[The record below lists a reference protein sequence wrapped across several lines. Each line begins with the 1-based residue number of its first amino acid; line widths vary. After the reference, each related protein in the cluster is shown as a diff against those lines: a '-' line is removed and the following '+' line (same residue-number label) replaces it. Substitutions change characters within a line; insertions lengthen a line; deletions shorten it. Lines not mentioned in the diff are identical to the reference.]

1 MTRISPITWA
11 ALAIGVIAIPWLWF
25 SEDPTPAGGGPV
37 RRDAPA
43 ASPAAPSEATGTA
56 VTRPARPPLDSY
68 TAIVERPLF
77 SPLRRPAGGPPA
89 DTEPAPAAEQV
100 PPEPVEEEPPVGE
113 PLPEPSLRLVG
124 TLVDA
129 QGRALAIVEQA
140 GADARTTLALGDSL
154 DGWRLESVGNGSIE
168 IRSGDRLVRIGL
180 KGPE

>member
-1 MTRISPITWA
+1 MNRISPITWVA
-11 ALAIGVIAIPWLWF
+11 VAIGVIAIPWLWL
-25 SEDPTPAGGGPV
+25 SGDSPSPDGGPI
-37 RRDAPA
+37 RRD
-43 ASPAAPSEATGTA
+43 SPAAVRTNDDQTAGQRRAAPS
-56 VTRPARPPLDSY
+56 RPPLDSY

-77 SPLRRPAGGPPA
+77 SPLRRPASVPSAGV
-89 DTEPAPAAEQV
+89 EPAPELDVQ
-100 PPEPVEEEPPVGE
+100 PDPIEEEPPVGE
-113 PLPEPSLRLVG
+113 PLAEPNLRLVG

-140 GADARTTLALGDSL
+140 GATSRTTLALGDSV

>member
-1 MTRISPITWA
+1 MTKISPITWV
-11 ALAIGVIAIPWLWF
+11 ALAIGVIAIPWLWL
-25 SEDPTPAGGGPV
+25 SGDTPPPEGGPV
-37 RRDAPA
+37 RREAPAAPPSAASETTPSGAPA
-43 ASPAAPSEATGTA
+43 AS
-56 VTRPARPPLDSY
+56 RPPFASY

-77 SPLRRPAGGPPA
+77 SPLRRPPSTPP
-89 DTEPAPAAEQV
+89 TEPEPAVAPEV
-100 PPEPVEEEPPVGE
+100 PLDTIEEEPPIGE

-140 GADARTTLALGDSL
+140 GANARTTLALGDSL

-168 IRSGDRLVRIGL
+168 MRSGDRLVRIGL